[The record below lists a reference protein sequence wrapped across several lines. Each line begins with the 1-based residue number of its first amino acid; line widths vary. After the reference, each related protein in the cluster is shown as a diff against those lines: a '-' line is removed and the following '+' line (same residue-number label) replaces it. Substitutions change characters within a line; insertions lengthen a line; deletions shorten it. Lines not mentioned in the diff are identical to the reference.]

1 VDNSKEVF
9 TESHFCRQQSKP
21 ASGIQIAVM
30 QLSPPKPSRLWT
42 SPAAERSAGF
52 FMPVGD
58 STVLMQNGL
67 AAQKSISKGS
77 RRQERA
83 RIVKMAGFFT
93 PGLSKHAGLV
103 NLNSIWSQTD
113 PIYDPQLVKQSRSD
127 S

>member
-1 VDNSKEVF
+1 
-9 TESHFCRQQSKP
+9 
-21 ASGIQIAVM
+21 M
-30 QLSPPKPSRLWT
+30 QLSPPKPYRLWT

-93 PGLSKHAGLV
+93 PALAIMAAFLTWLDEPYAPVFQRK
-103 NLNSIWSQTD
+103 
-113 PIYDPQLVKQSRSD
+113 
-127 S
+127 